1 MARSTRP
8 RGAAARGNAVTPAA
22 QQVSVWEDDP
32 ELGIQITRPLPT
44 RPSALSHITFLA
56 ERRRPAGSPEP
67 RASDTGRLPR
77 RCAAVPISGRHSCPR
92 GIGRWERVCPC
103 CSTKAST

>member
-56 ERRRPAGSPEP
+56 ELGA
-67 RASDTGRLPR
+67 RLPVLLDQGVDLNAYYDR
-77 RCAAVPISGRHSCPR
+77 QALNFFHGRAPSIR
-92 GIGRWERVCPC
+92 ARARTLSV
-103 CSTKAST
+103 TKWATPYWTR